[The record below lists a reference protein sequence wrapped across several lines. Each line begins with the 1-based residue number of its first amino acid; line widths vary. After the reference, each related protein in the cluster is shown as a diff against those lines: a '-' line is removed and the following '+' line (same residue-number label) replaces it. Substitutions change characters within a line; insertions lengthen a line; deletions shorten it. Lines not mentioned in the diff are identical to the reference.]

1 MTDTDVRDLLNVFER
16 CQPAADDDIFY
27 ADVLTGLR
35 ELIPCDDI
43 SFQLMDVAE
52 QRLRL
57 LYVSDDGVHR
67 KESVGI
73 PRPRRGRAPLV
84 RPRGERG
91 APRHNHVAPASQ
103 YGRLCPMRR
112 WLRTPRFGL

>member
-1 MTDTDVRDLLNVFER
+1 MRVRVTAYVQPGPTAVAWSGRQNRGSAVTGNWVMTDTDVRELLNVFER

-52 QRLRL
+52 QRLQQ

-67 KESVGI
+67 
-73 PRPRRGRAPLV
+73 
-84 RPRGERG
+84 GEY
-91 APRHNHVAPASQ
+91 V
-103 YGRLCPMRR
+103 
-112 WLRTPRFGL
+112 